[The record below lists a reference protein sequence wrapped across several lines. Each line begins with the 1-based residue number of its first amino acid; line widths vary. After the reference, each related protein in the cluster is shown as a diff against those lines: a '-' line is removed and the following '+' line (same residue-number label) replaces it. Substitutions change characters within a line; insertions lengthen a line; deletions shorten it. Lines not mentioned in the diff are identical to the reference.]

1 MAEPPA
7 EDFTLSTSHA
17 DPPTSSTSSN
27 PLEAHF
33 AKHRHHSSSDPAS
46 YSSPVDSISREP
58 SKSGSYN
65 ASRPNGGDAPSIG
78 YSVRSA
84 DDATVRSGGASTV
97 YSYSTARKDKHT
109 TRHVECDDHD
119 EEETAHLLNGRSN
132 EQYPNPYRKHQRQ
145 HQQQQQQ
152 QQQLQQQQNRGGGT
166 THRVSF
172 ATQLFGKT
180 YDSSS
185 IVSGSVVGSISG
197 NVSVGSGVRRK
208 VPRIRSNNSNPNSIN
223 SINHNSSNSGN
234 YSGGGSSILQSI
246 GNTLLQQTLRISH
259 IKKNATILSIM
270 ALGMMIF
277 IGGAIN
283 LTGSI
288 TAEETVVNVKGGDSS
303 GTRGLD
309 LDYNRDAD
317 VIVDN
322 NTGAAAGGG
331 GIMDNVHHSKSKV
344 VSGPISDQIDW
355 NKVPPHLRGYY
366 SKAFGN
372 TNQGQAAN
380 HNPASSEITQ
390 IKYRNE
396 GGIDNDYEHSQFS
409 NKAQALAI
417 QSIGQEAVLGYRP
430 FKKEERDYHQQGLLN
445 QEFTAENGGGGG
457 FSGPLVGKDAF
468 VEAEEGP
475 LPNQHQGASPQ
486 QGHGLSSSAIVDNSE
501 EEKRLAAQEAALQ
514 KAATA
519 EVDARKRRQDELAQL
534 RASAGLTGGYYT
546 EGQVPRQPSVEEG
559 RQQQQKEEEAKH
571 QIELVREQMKQ
582 EAEVAQQPQVEL
594 QSAEN
599 APLLPAPKD
608 GEAAAEEEA
617 RHREEEKRRQA
628 EAAAQQEDARHREEE
643 KRREAEAAAQQEEA
657 RHREEEKRLREE
669 LAAREQQLARQQAE
683 EKANRLKL
691 EYAQQLAE
699 EERQKNGSPAEQLMS
714 KYVSVPFEEQTKSV
728 PVEEKMENPP
738 PQVEQQE
745 PPQQQQKPPQ
755 QQPLPP
761 TQEQPPQNLPDISEW
776 RTAIT
781 AKFHERFKAD
791 EKVDHTAIP
800 PPGQAKS
807 PHQTSLLT
815 EKPRQQEKP
824 EQETNYRLQI
834 ANGELSFDEW
844 RSMMA
849 KKLHALIMAEHAKN
863 APPEPSPSEVKEKV
877 SQKMEEVEQA
887 QNAVMAGEST
897 DLESITALQKELSEL
912 LSLLGGGG

>member
-1 MAEPPA
+1 
-7 EDFTLSTSHA
+7 
-17 DPPTSSTSSN
+17 
-27 PLEAHF
+27 
-33 AKHRHHSSSDPAS
+33 
-46 YSSPVDSISREP
+46 
-58 SKSGSYN
+58 
-65 ASRPNGGDAPSIG
+65 
-78 YSVRSA
+78 
-84 DDATVRSGGASTV
+84 
-97 YSYSTARKDKHT
+97 
-109 TRHVECDDHD
+109 
-119 EEETAHLLNGRSN
+119 
-132 EQYPNPYRKHQRQ
+132 
-145 HQQQQQQ
+145 
-152 QQQLQQQQNRGGGT
+152 
-166 THRVSF
+166 
-172 ATQLFGKT
+172 
-180 YDSSS
+180 
-185 IVSGSVVGSISG
+185 
-197 NVSVGSGVRRK
+197 
-208 VPRIRSNNSNPNSIN
+208 
-223 SINHNSSNSGN
+223 
-234 YSGGGSSILQSI
+234 
-246 GNTLLQQTLRISH
+246 
-259 IKKNATILSIM
+259 
-270 ALGMMIF
+270 
-277 IGGAIN
+277 
-283 LTGSI
+283 
-288 TAEETVVNVKGGDSS
+288 
-303 GTRGLD
+303 
-309 LDYNRDAD
+309 
-317 VIVDN
+317 
-322 NTGAAAGGG
+322 
-331 GIMDNVHHSKSKV
+331 
-344 VSGPISDQIDW
+344 
-355 NKVPPHLRGYY
+355 
-366 SKAFGN
+366 
-372 TNQGQAAN
+372 
-380 HNPASSEITQ
+380 
-390 IKYRNE
+390 
-396 GGIDNDYEHSQFS
+396 
-409 NKAQALAI
+409 
-417 QSIGQEAVLGYRP
+417 
-430 FKKEERDYHQQGLLN
+430 
-445 QEFTAENGGGGG
+445 
-457 FSGPLVGKDAF
+457 
-468 VEAEEGP
+468 
-475 LPNQHQGASPQ
+475 
-486 QGHGLSSSAIVDNSE
+486 
-501 EEKRLAAQEAALQ
+501 
-514 KAATA
+514 
-519 EVDARKRRQDELAQL
+519 
-534 RASAGLTGGYYT
+534 
-546 EGQVPRQPSVEEG
+546 
-559 RQQQQKEEEAKH
+559 
-571 QIELVREQMKQ
+571 MKQ

-617 RHREEEKRRQA
+617 RHQEEEKRREA
-628 EAAAQQEDARHREEE
+628 EAAAQQEEARHREEEKRREAEAAAQQEEARHREEE

-669 LAAREQQLARQQAE
+669 LAAREQQLARQQVE

-755 QQPLPP
+755 QQPPPP

>member
-33 AKHRHHSSSDPAS
+33 AKHRHHSSSDSAS

-132 EQYPNPYRKHQRQ
+132 ERYPNPYRKHQRQ
-145 HQQQQQQ
+145 ATAATATTTNNAFNNNNGYSNNRSGRRRH
-152 QQQLQQQQNRGGGT
+152 LQSKLRCNSLVK
-166 THRVSF
+166 HRF
-172 ATQLFGKT
+172 IL
-180 YDSSS
+180 
-185 IVSGSVVGSISG
+185 IVSVVSCREYFGECQCC
-197 NVSVGSGVRRK
+197 
-208 VPRIRSNNSNPNSIN
+208 
-223 SINHNSSNSGN
+223 SNSGN

-372 TNQGQAAN
+372 ANQGQAAN

-468 VEAEEGP
+468 AEAEEGP

-486 QGHGLSSSAIVDNSE
+486 QGHGLSSAAIVDNSE

-559 RQQQQKEEEAKH
+559 RRQQQQKEEEAKH

-755 QQPLPP
+755 QQPPPP

-834 ANGELSFDEW
+834 ANGELPFDEW